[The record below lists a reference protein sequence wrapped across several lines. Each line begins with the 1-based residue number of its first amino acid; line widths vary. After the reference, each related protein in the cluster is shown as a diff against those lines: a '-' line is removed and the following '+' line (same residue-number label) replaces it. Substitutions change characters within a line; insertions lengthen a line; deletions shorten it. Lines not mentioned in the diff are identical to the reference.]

1 MEKYM
6 NDQKQ
11 FSLSISPAQYQ
22 HAIALYDALLT
33 QDLNKIYDLINL
45 QVKAEL
51 QQKTESLQAAFTV
64 LEGKNQTEAELIAIE
79 KTTDASWGQIYKVS
93 FRFDYVENDILYT
106 VVFADGNKP
115 DIIGFWINQTQN

>member
-1 MEKYM
+1 M

-22 HAIALYDALLT
+22 HAIALYDALLA
-33 QDLNKIYDLINL
+33 QDLNKIYDLINSH
-45 QVKAEL
+45 VKAEL

-79 KTTDASWGQIYKVS
+79 KKTDASWGQIYKVS

-106 VVFADGNKP
+106 VVFADENKP

>member
-22 HAIALYDALLT
+22 HAIALYDALLA
-33 QDLNKIYDLINL
+33 QDLNKIYDLINSH
-45 QVKAEL
+45 VKAEL

-79 KTTDASWGQIYKVS
+79 KKTDASWGQIYKVS

-106 VVFADGNKP
+106 VVFADENKP

>member
-22 HAIALYDALLT
+22 HAIALYDALLA
-33 QDLNKIYDLINL
+33 QDLNRIYDLINL
-45 QVKAEL
+45 QVKVEL

-106 VVFADGNKP
+106 VVFADENKP